1 MKGGMPVQYA
11 VGKVNFYGY
20 NILVDGRVLIPRF
33 ETEEL
38 VYKALEI
45 IDKNG
50 YKKVLDLCTGS
61 GAIGIVIAKK
71 TDCEVLGTDIS
82 NDAIK
87 VATNNGQMQN
97 AKIKFIESDLF
108 NNITDKYDLI
118 ISNPPYVATGD
129 IPQLDKKV
137 KNYEPKQALDGGVD
151 GLDIIRQM
159 ALKYKDYLN
168 ENGTLMFEFG
178 IGQTDEIKKIFI
190 DEDVEIVKDMAG
202 IDRIAIVRTK

>member
-1 MKGGMPVQYA
+1 M
-11 VGKVNFYGY
+11 
-20 NILVDGRVLIPRF
+20 
-33 ETEEL
+33 
-38 VYKALEI
+38 EI

-82 NDAIK
+82 KDAIK
-87 VATNNGQMQN
+87 VATNNGQMLN

>member
-1 MKGGMPVQYA
+1 M
-11 VGKVNFYGY
+11 
-20 NILVDGRVLIPRF
+20 
-33 ETEEL
+33 
-38 VYKALEI
+38 
-45 IDKNG
+45 
-50 YKKVLDLCTGS
+50 
-61 GAIGIVIAKK
+61 
-71 TDCEVLGTDIS
+71 
-82 NDAIK
+82 
-87 VATNNGQMQN
+87 N

-129 IPQLDKKV
+129 MPQLDKKV

-151 GLDIIRQM
+151 GLDIIRQI

-190 DEDVEIVKDMAG
+190 NEDVEIVKDMAG